1 MGSINFQQGEAFSV
15 ATLFYARLRRVSS
28 RVIDVMYLIENKEYA
43 LYIFDL
49 AEKTKDQ
56 DLLNYTRK
64 LTDLL
69 QLNHVDEQQE
79 PAVLIRGEASSK
91 HLNFK
96 VDAAQVSDED
106 IYKAQVS
113 HHYIGALR

>member
-15 ATLFYARLRRVSS
+15 ATLFYARLRRVCS
-28 RVIDVMYLIENKEYA
+28 RVIDVMYLIENREYA

-49 AEKTKDQ
+49 AKKTNDK
-56 DLLNYTRK
+56 DLLNYIDK
-64 LTDLL
+64 LTHLL
-69 QLNHVDEQQE
+69 QLNIVQE
-79 PAVLIRGEASSK
+79 PDQQADSAYITPASTHVFQQNSD
-91 HLNFK
+91 NI
-96 VDAAQVSDED
+96 SDED